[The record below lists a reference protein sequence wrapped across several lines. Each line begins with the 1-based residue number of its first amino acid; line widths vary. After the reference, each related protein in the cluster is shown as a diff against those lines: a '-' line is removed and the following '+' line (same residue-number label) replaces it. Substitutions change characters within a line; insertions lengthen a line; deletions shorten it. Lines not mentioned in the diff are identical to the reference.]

1 MPISQMP
8 TAVSEDSSLNE
19 ANLDTI
25 KRQERTSPL
34 PSRRKLNNTS
44 ARNNSSLL
52 IFLLAFNDFIICVVD
67 IPATL
72 VQIVWEMATL
82 DLVCRFHLTLKALV
96 FIVSVLLLLLIAFDR
111 WFIICF
117 IPSRRIARRTLLI
130 LVALCYAVGVAWSI
144 PFGLRHGVMIQF
156 EVSSVDPLILPSSNL
171 GKLSLYDDVASDATS
186 MTNYFT
192 DAASLNTTTW
202 SFNHYKY
209 LPPVVNRTMLQSLL
223 NVGTCTS
230 YERYI
235 SDSNYYNYRLSIFV
249 LFSVVFIL
257 VCFIYG
263 SILTF
268 VWWHQRRWKVNG
280 TCGNRKLI
288 TPEKPAMSQRS
299 NETNSS
305 MFAISD
311 RTVSNPLV
319 SNLKNFVK
327 DQKIQLELTRKRSI
341 SFDRTESESFL
352 HQSIPTGTNMEIK
365 QCVNPVIVS
374 VQHTAGPQ
382 QPISVEMTLHHNE
395 SENDPTMR
403 RNRCDQIHS
412 AKTQKPSKTLRL
424 TRRSH
429 PPRDS
434 VKGRA
439 RTKARIATR
448 HLRTAVMFILI
459 TASFLISY
467 LPNLL
472 IENGFIWPLEWE
484 STSLTDKRLQAYYQM
499 EMMSSASFNATPFN
513 DTSVANRTL
522 FDLTSRL
529 SAEYVLGTEHKEP
542 TDSFNWTH
550 HLRRLFHYMYFVTT
564 VSNPLIYFFLN
575 LKFRGELNQ
584 LFTRIRLSF
593 FR

>member
-1 MPISQMP
+1 MH

-19 ANLDTI
+19 VNLDVE
-25 KRQERTSPL
+25 KWQERTSPL
-34 PSRRKLNNTS
+34 PSRRRLNNKN

-72 VQIVWEMATL
+72 VQIVWEMATV

-117 IPSRRIARRTLLI
+117 IPSRRIPRRTLLI

-156 EVSSVDPLILPSSNL
+156 EVSSIDPLILPTNNL
-171 GKLSLYDDVASDATS
+171 GKLSLYDDAASNIISMANYFIDATS
-186 MTNYFT
+186 V
-192 DAASLNTTTW
+192 NTTTW

-209 LPPVVNRTMLQSLL
+209 LPPTVNRTMLQSLL
-223 NVGTCTS
+223 NVGTCTN

-280 TCGNRKLI
+280 TCGNRKLN
-288 TPEKPAMSQRS
+288 TLERPTMVQHS
-299 NETNSS
+299 NQVSLST
-305 MFAISD
+305 FALSD
-311 RTVSNPLV
+311 RPVSNPLV
-319 SNLKNFVK
+319 SNLANFAK
-327 DQKIQLELTRKRSI
+327 DQKIQLDLTRMQSI
-341 SFDRTESESFL
+341 SFDRVDSGSL
-352 HQSIPTGTNMEIK
+352 LNRSIPSSTNMEINSYA
-365 QCVNPVIVS
+365 NPVIVS
-374 VQHTAGPQ
+374 AQHTAETQ
-382 QPISVEMTLHHNE
+382 APISVETILHQNE
-395 SENDPTMR
+395 SENDLSLR
-403 RNRCDQIHS
+403 RNRCDQTHS
-412 AKTQKPSKTLRL
+412 AKKGKSSKTLRI

-439 RTKARIATR
+439 RTRARIATK

-484 STSLTDKRLQAYYQM
+484 STSLTDTRLQAYYQM
-499 EMMSSASFNATPFN
+499 EMMSSAN
-513 DTSVANRTL
+513 DTSVVNRTA
-522 FDLTSRL
+522 FDVTSRL
-529 SAEYVLGTEHKEP
+529 GTEYVLGTEHKEP

-550 HLRRLFHYMYFVTT
+550 HLRRLFHYMYFMTT

>member
-1 MPISQMP
+1 MPVSQLP

-19 ANLDTI
+19 ANLDTV

-117 IPSRRIARRTLLI
+117 IPSRRIPRRTLFILI
-130 LVALCYAVGVAWSI
+130 ALCYAVGVAWSI

-156 EVSSVDPLILPSSNL
+156 EVSSIDPLILPTSNL
-171 GKLSLYDDVASDATS
+171 GKLSVYDDPASDTTS
-186 MTNYFT
+186 MTKYFNEV
-192 DAASLNTTTW
+192 ASVNTTTW
-202 SFNHYKY
+202 SFNHHKY

-223 NVGTCTS
+223 NVGTCTN

-235 SDSNYYNYRLSIFV
+235 SDNNYYNYRLSIFV

-268 VWWHQRRWKVNG
+268 VWWHQRRWKANG
-280 TCGNRKLI
+280 TCGNRKVI
-288 TPEKPAMSQRS
+288 TLERPAMSQRS
-299 NETNSS
+299 NQTNSS
-305 MFAISD
+305 TFALSD
-311 RTVSNPLV
+311 RAVSNPLV
-319 SNLKNFVK
+319 SNLANFVK
-327 DQKIQLELTRKRSI
+327 DQKIQLELTKKQSI
-341 SFDRTESESFL
+341 SFDRIESGSL
-352 HQSIPTGTNMEIK
+352 LNRSILSGTNMEINPY
-365 QCVNPVIVS
+365 VNPVIVN
-374 VQHTAGPQ
+374 VQQTAEIQ
-382 QPISVEMTLHHNE
+382 RPISIDMAMHRNE
-395 SENDPTMR
+395 SENDPTLR

-434 VKGRA
+434 VKGRT

-484 STSLTDKRLQAYYQM
+484 STSLTDTRLQTFYQM
-499 EMMSSASFNATPFN
+499 EMMSSANFNAATSN
-513 DTSVANRTL
+513 DTPVGNRTA
-522 FDLTSRL
+522 FDWTPRL
-529 SAEYVLGTEHKEP
+529 GAEYMLGTEHKEP
-542 TDSFNWTH
+542 ADSFNWTH
-550 HLRRLFHYMYFVTT
+550 HLRRLFHYMYFMTT